1 MEKAKQNKM
10 KNYKEKTVSLNS
22 DRNTLPIGDGPLV
35 ILSFLVLY
43 LVMRCEFNVAKWIL
57 EPCYFVID
65 FSGGYMLLYDLS
77 QLRTILLNILV
88 FSNFLEYVICLIMK
102 IIY

>member
-43 LVMRCEFNVAKWIL
+43 LVMRCEFNVAK
-57 EPCYFVID
+57 
-65 FSGGYMLLYDLS
+65 
-77 QLRTILLNILV
+77 
-88 FSNFLEYVICLIMK
+88 
-102 IIY
+102 